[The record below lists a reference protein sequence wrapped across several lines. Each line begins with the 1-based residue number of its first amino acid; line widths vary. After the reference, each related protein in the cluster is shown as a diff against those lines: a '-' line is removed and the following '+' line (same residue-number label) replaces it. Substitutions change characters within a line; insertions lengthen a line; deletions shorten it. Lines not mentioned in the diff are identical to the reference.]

1 MLQNKK
7 KKNYSQY
14 DFHILNQHI
23 NEPLLSNQRNDDVCN
38 TG

>member
-7 KKNYSQY
+7 KKNHSQH
-14 DFHILNQHI
+14 DSHILNQL
-23 NEPLLSNQRNDDVCN
+23 NESLLSNQRNDYVCN